1 MARRLYTFPVASHS
15 YFRVGNQ
22 AEERQKFLKDN
33 TYSPV
38 FSYGKLMKEALVLER
53 LKNVEPDSRAQVS
66 LQLVQTSSIL
76 QQDASK
82 EVLAT
87 FRALNQE
94 LFDEPNASYLKDLLA
109 HIREKVTPKT
119 KKYWDYIEAA
129 LPGEYDNLPDYAPS
143 EEVFLHYKTYFETY
157 SDKTLFDSA
166 KSLPVLLQD
175 ALHKTHLNEA
185 GWRMVLRRDASHA
198 SVHHYNKSVSVGELY
213 TPRTHEGALR
223 IVTHE
228 VYGHAL
234 RGHQDTVAESEGFA
248 ILLEQLLDDRFKFR
262 RSYRYLAAGLGWG
275 SLGSPMT
282 FREVYEIVWRAM
294 VIVGI
299 YGEKEAKANAFNEC
313 TRVFRGGRPDIAGA
327 VYLKDSVYFEANIAM
342 WQKLSEKLLEY
353 NEFIEV
359 IEGKRR
365 ILT

>member
-15 YFRVGNQ
+15 YFRVINQ
-22 AEERQKFLKDN
+22 MEEKQKFLKDN

-38 FSYGKLMKEALVLER
+38 FSYGKLMKDPLVLER
-53 LKNVEPDSRAQVS
+53 LKNVDPDSRAYTSLKLVRTSLS
-66 LQLVQTSSIL
+66 LQNDRS
-76 QQDASK
+76 D
-82 EVLAT
+82 EELAT
-87 FRALNQE
+87 FRTLNQE
-94 LFDEPNASYLKDLLA
+94 IFGEPKAAYLKDLLA
-109 HIREKVTPKT
+109 HVSEKVTPRT
-119 KKYWDYIEAA
+119 KKYWEYIHDK
-129 LPGEYDNLPDYAPS
+129 LPGEYDNLPNYTPS
-143 EEVFLHYKTYFETY
+143 EEVFLHYKKYFETY
-157 SDKTLFDSA
+157 SDRTLFDPA
-166 KSLPVLLQD
+166 KPLPVLLQD
-175 ALHKTHLNEA
+175 ALDKTHLSGA
-185 GWRMVLRRDASHA
+185 GWRLVLRRDASHA

-223 IVTHE
+223 IVAHE

-275 SLGSPMT
+275 SLGKPMT
-282 FREVYEIVWRAM
+282 FREVYEIIWRAM
-294 VIVGI
+294 VIVGL
-299 YGEKEAKANAFNEC
+299 YREKEAKEHAFNEC
-313 TRVFRGGRPDIAGA
+313 VRVFRGGRPDIAGM

-365 ILT
+365 ILA